1 MFGQGKKIL
10 IRNGLV
16 FREEGLFRKGD
27 LFLLGERIAAED
39 LYRAVPMEE
48 EIIDAAGLYVIPGL
62 TDLHFHGCDG
72 ADCSDGTRQAF
83 ETLARFQ
90 LSRGITTMVPAT
102 MTLPREMLYEIC
114 RAAAAFRSRQTEALQ
129 NPPSD
134 YTQDRQKC
142 RCPSELPA
150 PASPDSPDTD
160 PYLWGAELSGLYLEG
175 PFISREKKGAQ
186 QEAFIMK
193 ADDELLGKLQI
204 LSGNLIRI
212 VALAPETEGA
222 MDFIRRVS
230 PRVRISLAHT
240 TADHETACQAFSCG
254 ARQLTHL
261 YNAMPGIHHRLP
273 GPVCAAADREDVM
286 AELICD
292 GIHVHPS
299 VVRMT
304 FRIFGDDRIIF
315 ISDSMRACGL
325 ADGDYA
331 LGGLPV
337 HVSGSL
343 ATLSD
348 GTLAGSVTSLADC
361 MRKAVQEMDIPLA
374 SAVKCACVNPVRALG
389 MDADYGFLTP
399 GRYANLLLLDRNL
412 KLKEVFLRGR
422 ACRGASPMTLES

>member
-1 MFGQGKKIL
+1 MFGQGKKTL

-16 FREEGLFRKGD
+16 FREEGLFQKGD
-27 LFLLGERIAAED
+27 LFLLGERIVTEEF
-39 LYRAVPMEE
+39 YRTVSAQE

-62 TDLHFHGCDG
+62 TDLHFHGCNG
-72 ADCSDGTRQAF
+72 ADCSDGTLQAF

-102 MTLPREMLYEIC
+102 MTLPREKLYDIC
-114 RAAAAFRSRQTEALQ
+114 RAAAVFRRRQTHALQSFPPAFPHSRQADSCSCL
-129 NPPSD
+129 
-134 YTQDRQKC
+134 
-142 RCPSELPA
+142 SEQPA
-150 PASPDSPDTD
+150 KACAGSPDTD
-160 PYLWGAELSGLYLEG
+160 PYLCGAELSGLYLEG
-175 PFISREKKGAQ
+175 PFINKEKKGAQ

-193 ADDELLGKLQI
+193 ADDGLLKKLQL

-212 VALAPETEGA
+212 VALAPENEGA

-273 GPVCAAADREDVM
+273 GPICAAADREDIM

-299 VVRMT
+299 VIRMT

-325 ADGDYA
+325 ADGDYE

-389 MDADYGFLTP
+389 MDTDYGFLTP
-399 GRYANLLLLDRNL
+399 GRYASLLLLDRDL
-412 KLKEVFLRGR
+412 KPREIFLRGR
-422 ACRGASPMTLES
+422 HIIP